1 MLDFFMDETG
11 NGLLFINY
19 PMVESLRY
27 TKELPDNNY
36 WTYTV
41 TRKKCKEEKFKH
53 QVHEF
58 SFYQGNLE
66 HIIVTI
72 KPADDEDRIMKKK
85 DMVKKNWR
93 YLIVMN
99 NSKANYICNGKNEI
113 PDEMNNQN
121 NIFYY
126 QLTKYVETEECKV
139 AILNAFPIFLYY
151 YFGKKII
158 DGL

>member
-1 MLDFFMDETG
+1 
-11 NGLLFINY
+11 
-19 PMVESLRY
+19 
-27 TKELPDNNY
+27 
-36 WTYTV
+36 
-41 TRKKCKEEKFKH
+41 
-53 QVHEF
+53 
-58 SFYQGNLE
+58 
-66 HIIVTI
+66 
-72 KPADDEDRIMKKK
+72 MKKK